1 MSVNER
7 DPHTGHM
14 LTGHEWNGIK
24 ELNTPVPKPVWIF
37 LIAAFLFSVACWIL
51 LPAWPLGSTYTKGLL
66 GTDQR
71 DVVTE
76 QVHNAAM
83 ARSVWTGKIAAMDY
97 TAIRRDQ
104 ALMTMVRQDGHR
116 LFGDNCAACHGINAM
131 GSKGYPNLTD
141 RDWLWGGDAET
152 VAQTIRAGI
161 NSSDENTRVSQ
172 MPSFGRDGMLDGK
185 AIFAVSQYVLSLSN
199 PGAVKGT
206 PAETLRTGAKVFA
219 DNCAACHGPKGLGD
233 HAMGAPNLTD
243 NIWLY
248 GGDAQ
253 TIYTTIYDGRHGE
266 MPAWSPRLS
275 ATDIKILTLYVLDR
289 GGPPQ

>member
-1 MSVNER
+1 
-7 DPHTGHM
+7 
-14 LTGHEWNGIK
+14 
-24 ELNTPVPKPVWIF
+24 
-37 LIAAFLFSVACWIL
+37 
-51 LPAWPLGSTYTKGLL
+51 
-66 GTDQR
+66 
-71 DVVTE
+71 
-76 QVHNAAM
+76 
-83 ARSVWTGKIAAMDY
+83 
-97 TAIRRDQ
+97 
-104 ALMTMVRQDGHR
+104 
-116 LFGDNCAACHGINAM
+116 M

-172 MPSFGRDGMLDGK
+172 MPSFGRDGMLDDK

-206 PAETLRTGAKVFA
+206 PAGTIRTGAKVFT

-233 HAMGAPNLTD
+233 HSTGAPNLTD

-253 TIYTTIYDGRHGE
+253 TIYTTVYDGRRGE

-275 ATDIKILTLYVLDR
+275 ASVIKILTLYVLDR
-289 GGPPQ
+289 GGPAQ